1 MWWNS
6 LMETFWLAD
15 SEVQM
20 WLDYV
25 QCGSSV
31 IVFKSAY
38 WITTYGTLRW
48 NISGKMIIFFRS
60 LNLFYLMF
68 NRHQQKHTVQTVAV
82 NVVWAVSDLAFHFVL
97 HDSADWY
104 NDGWNNLSYTLKIV
118 SISAKNGHFYPILYR
133 WQ

>member
-1 MWWNS
+1 
-6 LMETFWLAD
+6 MEIFWLTD

-25 QCGSSV
+25 QWGSSV

-38 WITTYGTLRW
+38 WITTYDTPRW
-48 NISGKMIIFFRS
+48 NNSWKMIIFFRS

-68 NRHQQKHTVQTVAV
+68 DRHLWKHTVQSVDV
-82 NVVWAVSDLAFHFVL
+82 DVVWAVSDLAFHFVL

-104 NDGWNNLSYTLKIV
+104 TDDWNDLSYTLKIV
-118 SISAKNGHFYPILYR
+118 SISSKNGHFYPILYQ